1 MERNTARRAA
11 VTVDEESGS
20 TRSVN
25 FKGPPSGVRLKAFS
39 APLQRIRQLAR
50 RAESV
55 GLDLV
60 AFELLFVAAR
70 IESGRQVEVVRSELS
85 ETADGMPEAE
95 ARFYRGAVR
104 SLAAATMT
112 D

>member
-1 MERNTARRAA
+1 
-11 VTVDEESGS
+11 VDEESGS
-20 TRSVN
+20 TPSIIPET
-25 FKGPPSGVRLKAFS
+25 PPSGVRLKAFS

-60 AFELLFVAAR
+60 AFELLFVTAR

-85 ETADGMPEAE
+85 ETADGVPETE
-95 ARFYRGAVR
+95 ARFYRGAAR
-104 SLAAATMT
+104 SLAAATTT